1 MIMKT
6 YILFPNLVIL
16 GLALAFASLL
26 ADPHTASPVHV
37 TDVTFLPGSGCK
49 VGTFLDADN
58 NFVSGEA
65 DCPAKNGA
73 ASLHFMID
81 FQGSL
86 GVVIVDE
93 YLVNQI
99 TEVFEWKEGTSY
111 RARIQ
116 FDDKWFDVQALC
128 SHDHG
133 LVIDLKSIDLGTVFR
148 SKKMNV
154 SVGAISYRSYD
165 VKGLEIAGPELL
177 KRYQQYKKANKL
189 ER

>member
-1 MIMKT
+1 M
-6 YILFPNLVIL
+6 
-16 GLALAFASLL
+16 
-26 ADPHTASPVHV
+26 
-37 TDVTFLPGSGCK
+37 
-49 VGTFLDADN
+49 
-58 NFVSGEA
+58 
-65 DCPAKNGA
+65 GA

-99 TEVFEWKEGTSY
+99 TEVPLQWKEGTSY
-111 RARIQ
+111 RTRIQ

-128 SHDHG
+128 SHGHG

-148 SKKMNV
+148 SKKMKRLCWRNHLIV
-154 SVGAISYRSYD
+154 PTMLKDST
-165 VKGLEIAGPELL
+165 IAGPELL

-189 ER
+189 EHLICYTVSWQQSPMFGSQNSLSHSLL